1 MKYAYEN
8 PKELIDKITSYIV
21 SAKKNGMF
29 AREGEIENE
38 SNVFLK
44 LLLNDLVF
52 NINPTA
58 LKNYKRFIKYYVKEL
73 DSSQSEK
80 YKIKKQLKMILK
92 AITLFAHEESIE
104 TIKFSINS
112 YYNVPR
118 KTNHLI
124 QHSY

>member
-1 MKYAYEN
+1 MKYTYEK

-21 SAKKNGMF
+21 SAKKNGIL
-29 AREGEIENE
+29 ALEDEIENE

-92 AITLFAHEESIE
+92 AITLFAYEENIE
-104 TIKFSINS
+104 TIKLSMNS
-112 YYNVPR
+112 YYPELYKKV
-118 KTNHLI
+118 
-124 QHSY
+124 SES